1 MSLLCSK
8 IFDSLKEK
16 YSFNQPL
23 LSLLKV
29 VQLTEDFSNKRK
41 AFILSF
47 PSSLHKERAEIKLLP
62 LLKKELFSIL
72 DEKCE
77 IYIKIAP
84 HSIKKTIPLP
94 LLSRQKQK
102 KPPKKELFN
111 PLYTFEN
118 FISGPSNSLA
128 LESLKHAS
136 LNPLSNTY
144 SPIFIYGKTG
154 LGKTHLL
161 HALGQNILSQHPSL
175 SLRYLSAERFLHK
188 CVSSIRL
195 NQMEVFQK
203 EFRHSCQILLIDD
216 IQAIER
222 GLASQEEF
230 FHTFNAIT
238 ERQGLVVCSCDRLP
252 KEIKKLETRL
262 QTRLSGGLVIQIEP
276 PNLETRIAILQKK
289 SHQKKISLSQKVLSY
304 IAQKSPKAS
313 VRELEGYLNKI
324 KMICDLQNQKPTYPL
339 VQSLFSEETH
349 PIKPITVEDC
359 IQQTAH
365 QYQISPS
372 LILSKSRAQHIVY
385 ARAQAVHLVHKQF
398 PHLSF
403 VQIGRLFKRSHSTIL
418 HILKK
423 HSPKK

>member
-1 MSLLCSK
+1 MLKFLLIIPK
-8 IFDSLKEK
+8 K
-16 YSFNQPL
+16 PL
-23 LSLLKV
+23 LYLLFHHK
-29 VQLTEDFSNKRK
+29 NK
-41 AFILSF
+41 
-47 PSSLHKERAEIKLLP
+47 
-62 LLKKELFSIL
+62 
-72 DEKCE
+72 
-77 IYIKIAP
+77 
-84 HSIKKTIPLP
+84 
-94 LLSRQKQK
+94 K
-102 KPPKKELFN
+102 KPSKKELFN
-111 PLYTFEN
+111 LLYTFEN

-161 HALGQNILSQHPSL
+161 HALGQNILFQHPSL

-195 NQMEVFQK
+195 NQMDVFQR
-203 EFRHSCQILLIDD
+203 EFRHSCQVLLIDD

-238 ERQGLVVCSCDRLP
+238 DRKGLVVCSCDRLP

-289 SHQKKISLSQKVLSY
+289 SQQKKISLSQEVLSY
-304 IAQKSPKAS
+304 IAQKSPKSS

-324 KMICDLQNQKPTYPL
+324 KMICDLQNQKPTL
-339 VQSLFSEETH
+339 FIAQSLFSEESH
-349 PIKPITVEDC
+349 PTKPLTIEDC

-365 QYQISPS
+365 QHQISSS

-385 ARAQAVHLVHKQF
+385 ARVQAVHLVHKHF
-398 PHLSF
+398 PHLSL
-403 VQIGRLFKRSHSTIL
+403 VQIGHLFKRSHSTIL
-418 HILKK
+418 HILKR
-423 HSPKK
+423 HTPKK